1 MVKLYPD
8 ELMEHKLH
16 SKMTRLQKG
25 QLFVILIFLRL
36 RPLMRPKQKGE
47 QDPEDWSHP
56 LHYIHHEAL
65 H

>member
-47 QDPEDWSHP
+47 QEQG
-56 LHYIHHEAL
+56 
-65 H
+65 